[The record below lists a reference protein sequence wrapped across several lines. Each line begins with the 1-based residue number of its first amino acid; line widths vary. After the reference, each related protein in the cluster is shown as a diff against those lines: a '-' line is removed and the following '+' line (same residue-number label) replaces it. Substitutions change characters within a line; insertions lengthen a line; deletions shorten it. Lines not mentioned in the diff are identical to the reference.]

1 MALCHP
7 YLAQHQHKLEQV
19 QNRFLSYLAFVT
31 KTDVSPPHDYAQLR
45 NMFNIP
51 SLSSRSTVMDVRF
64 FTSLLNG
71 TLDAP
76 NLLAVIPFKVPT
88 RGTRNLDQFYIP
100 HHSTAYGYNHPLQKN
115 AQSY

>member
-1 MALCHP
+1 M
-7 YLAQHQHKLEQV
+7 
-19 QNRFLSYLAFVT
+19 T
-31 KTDVSPPHDYAQLR
+31 KTDVSPHDYVQLR

-51 SLSSRSTVMDVRF
+51 SLSSRRTDIDVHF
-64 FTSLLNG
+64 LTSLLNG

-100 HHSTAYGYNHPLQKN
+100 HHSTAYGYNHPLHRMLRVAN
-115 AQSY
+115 LNVP